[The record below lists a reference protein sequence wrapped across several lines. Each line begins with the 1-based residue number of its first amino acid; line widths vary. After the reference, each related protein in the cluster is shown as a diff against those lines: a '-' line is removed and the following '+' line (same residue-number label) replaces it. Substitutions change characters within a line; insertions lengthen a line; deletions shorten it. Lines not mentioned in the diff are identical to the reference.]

1 MVFKET
7 ELDRADWPLLQN
19 GAVNLFWKN
28 EIFDAALG
36 QLKIIG
42 YRVLKFDFTTLE
54 QFKSDLSIAFE
65 WQENFG
71 YPNWTGNLDA
81 LNDGFRYGPFNLSDK
96 IVIAIQ
102 NFDILVKQDAD
113 LSFHLLDMIE
123 RHSRDY
129 LLFGKRL
136 IGVIQTNDPKYECA
150 SIGATGA
157 QWNSKECLNSSRNL

>member
-1 MVFKET
+1 MVFKEN

-19 GAVNLFWKN
+19 GAVNLFWKV
-28 EIFDAALG
+28 EVFDATLD
-36 QLKIIG
+36 QLKTIDYTI
-42 YRVLKFDFTTLE
+42 LKFDFTTPE
-54 QFKSDLSIAFE
+54 QFKSDLSIAFN
-65 WQENFG
+65 WQEHFG
-71 YPNWTGNLDA
+71 YPKWNGNLDA
-81 LNDGFRYGPFNLSDK
+81 LSDGFRYGPFYLSDK

-102 NFDILVKQDAD
+102 NFDILVKQDVN

-150 SIGATGA
+150 SIGTTGA
-157 QWNSKECLNSSRNL
+157 QWNFKERLNSSRN